1 MTASIRAL
9 LRVLLLVIP
18 CWSLSV
24 QALPADTVFVN
35 DFQHSALARGGSN
48 LLWYHVDAVDPGATD
63 PLLACI
69 DARDPYGILANYH
82 RGSVRVR
89 VLRILGDMRAAGQ
102 QVVSTGIVHLRAPAP
117 TQDGTWG
124 GTLLDSTGGDLHP
137 QMRAN
142 LTRFLSDIRGYG
154 FREILFRYFPQGD
167 NTPTEWA
174 SFSDSHYAENLA
186 LIRNTRALVVAS
198 GLDYRIDLMVEGMP
212 RAWYQSLPGGNYY
225 IDDNRPHRAP
235 WSEYAR
241 RLWRDYVAEFG
252 HQDTVGFSFVSDA
265 DPVRTRA
272 RVRHMGYVY
281 QLADGSRRFPA
292 TFAMDI
298 YGGAGTSEQTIFERH
313 HGAMAEI
320 GRGQESWIVAES
332 YFDDSVVAEGL
343 KAAMES
349 TGRRVE
355 FFTQWPFDRS
365 VDDCGVNVGAP
376 VSYERYLRQGF

>member
-1 MTASIRAL
+1 M
-9 LRVLLLVIP
+9 RVLFPVVLLVA
-18 CWSLSV
+18 SLSRLSA
-24 QALPADTVFVN
+24 QPALSDTVFVN
-35 DFQHSALARGGSN
+35 DFQNSVLARGGSN
-48 LLWYHVDAVDPGATD
+48 LLWHHVDAVDPDAAD

-82 RGSVRVR
+82 RGNTRVR
-89 VLRILGDMRAAGQ
+89 VLRILGDMRSAGQ

-117 TQDGTWG
+117 TSGGTWG
-124 GTLLDSTGGDLHP
+124 GTLLDSTGGNLHP
-137 QMRAN
+137 QIRRN
-142 LTRFLSDIRGYG
+142 LERFLADIRGYG

-167 NTPTEWA
+167 NTPTEWN
-174 SFSDSHYAENLA
+174 SFSESHFQENLS

-212 RAWYQSLPGGNYY
+212 RAWYQSLPGGNYF

-241 RLWRDYVAEFG
+241 RLWREYVAEFG

-272 RVRHMGYVY
+272 RVRHLGYVY
-281 QLADGSRRFPA
+281 QLADGSRLYPP
-292 TFAMDI
+292 TFAVDI
-298 YGGAGTSEQTIFERH
+298 YGGAGTSEQVIFERH
-313 HGAMAEI
+313 HTAMAEI

-332 YFDDSVVAEGL
+332 YFDDPVVAEGL
-343 KAAMES
+343 KAAMEN

-355 FFTQWPFDRS
+355 YFTQWPFDRS
-365 VDDCGVNVGAP
+365 VDDCGVNVAAP
-376 VSYERYLRQGF
+376 ISYESYLRQGF